1 MDVPAVTMKKE
12 NLVRYTTCHQS
23 EASKAVMTTELR
35 HLAMNRVVVITCDEA
50 VRGDTGCSDAVV
62 EKALHEQV
70 AGDVDEGHEGSY
82 VERLALHVERAQEAE
97 SAG

>member
-1 MDVPAVTMKKE
+1 M
-12 NLVRYTTCHQS
+12 
-23 EASKAVMTTELR
+23 
-35 HLAMNRVVVITCDEA
+35 
-50 VRGDTGCSDAVV
+50 DAVV
-62 EKALHEQV
+62 EEALHEQV

>member
-1 MDVPAVTMKKE
+1 MAKEPEVGSGLLASLTGTAATAMGVPLKQHP
-12 NLVRYTTCHQS
+12 NHGCP
-23 EASKAVMTTELR
+23 
-35 HLAMNRVVVITCDEA
+35 CDEA
-50 VRGDTGCSDAVV
+50 VRSDTGCMDAVV
-62 EKALHEQV
+62 EEALHEQV